1 VRWIVTIAIVAVI
14 AHGSPAHAQSA
25 HARAVALLNES
36 AEHYREGRF
45 SEAAELLREA
55 YEIEPEPV
63 LLYNLARALEGMGDL
78 HGAVE
83 AYEGYLEGEPEA
95 NDRGAIEARLE
106 TLRRQIEALE
116 RVDPDPE
123 PEPEP
128 DPEPDRLLDDVEID
142 DETSG
147 GPSPAPWI
155 VTGVGGAG
163 LIAGAVLGVLAQ
175 LRHDDAVVAPIQTE
189 RVALAGEAD
198 DLALGANIAFAAG
211 GGLLLVGLIWG
222 VLDLALE

>member
-1 VRWIVTIAIVAVI
+1 V
-14 AHGSPAHAQSA
+14 HAQGNA
-25 HARAVALLNES
+25 HARAVALLNQS

-45 SEAAELLREA
+45 TEAAELLREA

-63 LLYNLARALEGMGDL
+63 LLYNLARALEGLGDL
-78 HGAVE
+78 DGAVE

-116 RVDPDPE
+116 RVEE

-128 DPEPDRLLDDVEID
+128 DPDPEPEGPILDDRGAEQ
-142 DETSG
+142 EPSG
-147 GPSPAPWI
+147 GVSPAPWI
-155 VTGVGGAG
+155 VAGVGGAG

-175 LRHDDAVVAPIQTE
+175 LRHDDAIVAQIQTE
-189 RVALAGEAD
+189 RVALAAEAD
-198 DLALGANIAFAAG
+198 DLALGANIGFAAG
-211 GGLLLVGLIWG
+211 GGILLVGLVWG
-222 VLDLALE
+222 IIELALE